1 MSRLHAMPI
10 KQDKTIVE
18 LYKAKKFVADSLASV
33 YASHTKVAPN
43 GLLSTYSVSG
53 IEDRHLTA
61 SPDLPSLLERSSKS
75 ENKDLYDLCLLLL
88 DKEGYESDCSG
99 GNRRIPRQPNGQD
112 SVHQVDHKN
121 ARAYTRNQVEQF
133 TAEEVDE
140 KQGGNWKRS
149 PSIPN
154 MGGSRKK
161 NIVKTKLKKQ
171 NRECTEKIAV
181 PLNSKPYRKLSR
193 QIPESNVTL
202 CAEPVITAKKQPK
215 IQETFQKRWITHRRL
230 KSNHIWKSPLRNPF
244 DIPKTQR
251 EP

>member
-18 LYKAKKFVADSLASV
+18 LHKAKKFVADSLSSV

-112 SVHQVDHKN
+112 SDK
-121 ARAYTRNQVEQF
+121 ARAYIRNQVKQQQ
-133 TAEEVDE
+133 TAKEVDE
-140 KQGGNWKRS
+140 NQGGNWKRS

-154 MGGSRKK
+154 MGGFRKK
-161 NIVKTKLKKQ
+161 NIVKSKLKKQ
-171 NRECTEKIAV
+171 NRECTEKIVV
-181 PLNSKPYRKLSR
+181 PLISKPYRKKAMSR
-193 QIPESNVTL
+193 SVPNQSSQLRSSPKS
-202 CAEPVITAKKQPK
+202 KKNFEK
-215 IQETFQKRWITHRRL
+215 W
-230 KSNHIWKSPLRNPF
+230 
-244 DIPKTQR
+244 
-251 EP
+251 